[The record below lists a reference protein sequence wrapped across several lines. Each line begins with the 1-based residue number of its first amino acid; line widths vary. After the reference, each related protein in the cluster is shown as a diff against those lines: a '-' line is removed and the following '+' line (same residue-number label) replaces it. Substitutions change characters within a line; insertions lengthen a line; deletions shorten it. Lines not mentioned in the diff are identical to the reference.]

1 MRLKADTGSSDGRG
15 HHDHGG
21 RVVVARRRL
30 AGGLGALIAAIVVS
44 LVVADLLHTG
54 AGQAAPAAPGKIL
67 TPTAPE
73 FPSPPA
79 RAIVFAREDGANA
92 LGLAVLPKG
101 RHLSLQASVV
111 GPDGRG
117 VAGLSLRFAVT
128 MQTRR
133 VIRAVGA
140 SCGLGCYAA
149 GIAAGSPRR
158 ITVTIGPSRRRFEF
172 ALPRA
177 WPPADATALVRRSG
191 RVWRNLRA
199 LVSHERLGSD
209 PRHAIR
215 TVYRMVAPDR
225 LSYEIAGGAAAVVIG
240 NRRWDRASA
249 TGSWQRSSQ
258 HPSLPQ
264 PLPFWSGV
272 RDAHIV
278 ASPSVRGRRV
288 WRITFFDPRTPA
300 WFTALLD
307 RQTLRTL
314 DLRMVTA
321 AHFMHDVYGPFNQPL
336 PLRPPRSASG
346 RSTHPPPKG
355 TKTCFGIARHCS
367 SSSPSPRSP

>member
-1 MRLKADTGSSDGRG
+1 M
-15 HHDHGG
+15 
-21 RVVVARRRL
+21 VARRRL
-30 AGGLGALIAAIVVS
+30 AGVLGALIAAIVVS
-44 LVVADLLHTG
+44 LLIADLLHTG
-54 AGQAAPAAPGKIL
+54 AGQAAPAAPGKIQM
-67 TPTAPE
+67 PTAPD

-79 RAIVFAREDGANA
+79 GALVFASEDGANA
-92 LGLAVLPKG
+92 LALAVLPKG
-101 RHLSLQASVV
+101 RHLSLQASIV
-111 GPDGRG
+111 GPDAHG
-117 VAGLSLRFAVT
+117 VPGLTLGFAVT
-128 MQTRR
+128 MRTRR

-140 SCGLGCYAA
+140 SCGLGCYSASVAA
-149 GIAAGSPRR
+149 ESPRSV
-158 ITVTIGPSRRRFEF
+158 TVTIGRARKRFEF
-172 ALPRA
+172 VLPRA

-199 LVSHERLGSD
+199 LVSHERLASD
-209 PRHAIR
+209 PRHAIH

-225 LSYEIAGGAAAVVIG
+225 LSYEIAGGAEAVVIG
-240 NRRWDRASA
+240 NRRWDRASS

-288 WRITFFDPRTPA
+288 WRITFFDPQTPA
-300 WFTALLD
+300 CFTALID

-336 PLRPPRSASG
+336 RLRPPR
-346 RSTHPPPKG
+346 
-355 TKTCFGIARHCS
+355 
-367 SSSPSPRSP
+367 

>member
-1 MRLKADTGSSDGRG
+1 
-15 HHDHGG
+15 
-21 RVVVARRRL
+21 L
-30 AGGLGALIAAIVVS
+30 AIAE
-44 LVVADLLHTG
+44 LLHTG
-54 AGQAAPAAPGKIL
+54 AGQAAPAVPGKIK

-79 RAIVFAREDGANA
+79 RAVVFAREDGANA
-92 LGLAVLPKG
+92 LGLAVLAKG
-101 RHLSLQASVV
+101 QHLSLQASVV
-111 GPDGRG
+111 GPDARG
-117 VAGLSLRFAVT
+117 VAGLSLGLAVT
-128 MQTRR
+128 MRTRR

-140 SCGLGCYAA
+140 SCGRGCYAA
-149 GIAAGSPRR
+149 SVAAGSPRR
-158 ITVTIGPSRRRFEF
+158 ITVTIGRGRRRFEF
-172 ALPRA
+172 VLPRD

-199 LVSHERLGSD
+199 LVSHEVLGSD
-209 PRHAIR
+209 PRRAIH

-240 NRRWDRASA
+240 NRRWDRASS
-249 TGSWQRSSQ
+249 TGSWQRSWQ

-278 ASPSVRGRRV
+278 GSPSMRGRRV
-288 WRITFFDPRTPA
+288 WRITFFDPRSPA
-300 WFTALLD
+300 WFTAVLD

-346 RSTHPPPKG
+346 TSAHPPPKG
-355 TKTCFGIARHCS
+355 TKTCFANARHC
-367 SSSPSPRSP
+367 

>member
-1 MRLKADTGSSDGRG
+1 
-15 HHDHGG
+15 
-21 RVVVARRRL
+21 
-30 AGGLGALIAAIVVS
+30 LIAAIVVS
-44 LVVADLLHTG
+44 LVIADLLDTG
-54 AGQAAPAAPGKIL
+54 VGQAAPAAPGKIQ
-67 TPTAPE
+67 TPTAPD

-79 RAIVFAREDGANA
+79 GAVVFAREDGANA
-92 LGLAVLPKG
+92 LALAVLPKG
-101 RHLSLQASVV
+101 RQLSLQASVV
-111 GPDGRG
+111 GPDARG
-117 VAGLSLRFAVT
+117 VPGLTLGFAIT
-128 MQTRR
+128 MRTRR
-133 VIRAVGA
+133 VIRAIGA

-149 GIAAGSPRR
+149 SVAAGSPRR
-158 ITVTIGPSRRRFEF
+158 ITVTIGRERRRFPF
-172 ALPRA
+172 VLPRA
-177 WPPADATALVRRSG
+177 WPPADATVLVHRSG
-191 RVWRNLRA
+191 RVWRNLSA
-199 LVSHERLGSD
+199 LVSHERLASD

-225 LSYEIAGGAAAVVIG
+225 LRYEIAGGTGAVVIG
-240 NRRWDRASA
+240 NRRWDRASP

-288 WRITFFDPRTPA
+288 WRITFFDPQTPA
-300 WFTALLD
+300 WFTALID

-336 PLRPPRSASG
+336 RLRPPR
-346 RSTHPPPKG
+346 
-355 TKTCFGIARHCS
+355 
-367 SSSPSPRSP
+367 